1 MEVIFLNGRVFFIN
15 TKREKSIILLNSVF
29 SI

>member
-15 TKREKSIILLNSVF
+15 AKREKSIILLNSVF